1 MPPLNLQQY
10 ATLWAGQLH
19 KEFAD
24 ICWSHQVKLTAPAIE
39 IFDST
44 RRLGEWRPE
53 SRTIGISSRL
63 ILHHPWAVTINVFK
77 HEMAHQLC
85 AAHGQAGAG
94 HGPPFQAACQRL
106 GVPPAYRTARGDS
119 PELFADL
126 VSEDQMVVAGR
137 RFFAKVEKLLALARS
152 ANEHE
157 AALAMQKANELI
169 DKYNLRQRTDDS
181 ERRYRHAIINS
192 GKRRLAGWQRLIGAI
207 LRDFFY
213 VRVVMAEAYDP
224 ASNEHHKTID
234 LFGLA
239 ENVAVA
245 EYCYAFLER
254 ELAVLWQR
262 HQTRFRRG
270 GITEKNSYYLGV
282 LAGFQQKLQAQQEAS
297 RPAVQS
303 PLAGGPAPS
312 PRARQTPSTAVA
324 ATTSALTV
332 AADHGLD
339 DFLALRY
346 PRLRTVRRAGARINR
361 STYEHGTTDGHAIIL
376 RKGVGSQ
383 EGNQGRLLPQQ

>member
-24 ICWSHQVKLTAPAIE
+24 ICWSHQVRLATPVIE
-39 IFDST
+39 IFDSA
-44 RRLGEWRPE
+44 RRLGEWRQE
-53 SRTIGISSRL
+53 SQTIGISSQL
-63 ILHHPWAVTINVFK
+63 ILHHPWTVTINVFK

-85 AAHGQAGAG
+85 GDQAGAG
-94 HGPPFQAACQRL
+94 HGPFFQAACLKL

-119 PELFADL
+119 PELFAEL
-126 VSEDQMVVAGR
+126 ASEDQMVVVGR

-192 GKRRLAGWQRLIGAI
+192 GKRRLRGWQRMIGVL

-224 ASNEHHKTID
+224 VGNEHHKTID

-254 ELAVLWQR
+254 ELALLWRR
-262 HQTRFRRG
+262 HQARFKLG

-297 RPAVQS
+297 RGSVQS
-303 PLAGGPAPS
+303 SLAE
-312 PRARQTPSTAVA
+312 TKAVA
-324 ATTSALTV
+324 ATISALTV

-361 STYEHGTTDGHAIIL
+361 STYEHGTTDGHNIVL

-383 EGNQGRLLPQQ
+383 EGNRGRLLPQQ